1 MDLHCLEMGF
11 RSVYKHSPI
20 ISSAPTIQKADIK
33 DMCEVS
39 NISGESRLVKNF
51 IEASRVYYL
60 QLQVIVID
68 AKVRFKV
75 TLHSKSTFY
84 SISYQVL
91 HKSQC

>member
-1 MDLHCLEMGF
+1 MYYC
-11 RSVYKHSPI
+11 
-20 ISSAPTIQKADIK
+20 SAQNVQKADIK
-33 DMCEVS
+33 AMCQVS
-39 NISGESRLVKNF
+39 NISGESRLLKNL

-91 HKSQC
+91 HKSQCYFVNQVSHIQLGTQSN